1 MLLFL
6 GITYDR
12 KDIEEHL
19 QRVGHFDPVTR
30 TKLTQD
36 QLVPNYAMKEV
47 VDVFLQENEWANDYW
62 TTTISPFIPITVK
75 VRTNALQI
83 AWSYYVVL
91 KVKNL
96 NDKRREEMIRKTWKK

>member
-1 MLLFL
+1 MSICPFHWDQASETNNRFFPP

-36 QLVPNYAMKEV
+36 QLIPNYAMKEV
-47 VDVFLQENEWANDYW
+47 VDIFLQENEWAHDYW
-62 TTTISPFIPITVK
+62 KKAIKGASSILRPLYNEDFEK
-75 VRTNALQI
+75 
-83 AWSYYVVL
+83 
-91 KVKNL
+91 
-96 NDKRREEMIRKTWKK
+96 KTKTDCIQL